1 MLEKIDRKKLRELI
15 GDAKSL
21 PEINEFF
28 VNLKKQMIEMMYD
41 EELKEHLGFERSEN
55 SSGGRENY
63 RNGSYKKKVKTSNGE
78 LELEVPRDRIGE
90 FEPQVVK
97 KYQTD
102 ILGIED
108 KIIALYG
115 CGMSTRDIS
124 SNIKEIYGFEVSAEV
139 VSNVTNRVL
148 SEAKD
153 WQSRQLKNIYSVVFL
168 DGMVFKIKRDNIIQ
182 KCTVYSCIGIDMD
195 GMKEVLGIYIGSVE
209 SSKYWVTVM
218 NDLKTR
224 GLQNVLIFCT
234 DNLTGLDSAISACFP
249 EANHQ
254 KCIVHQIRNSVKHVS
269 YKDLKEVCNDLK
281 TIYKSPNAE
290 IGLANLEEFCEKWDK
305 KYDYIGK
312 SWIKNWEELSTFWQY
327 PEEIRK
333 LIYTTNPIE
342 SFNRCIRKY
351 TKNKPS
357 FPSEDSLMKSLFLGV
372 KNIEKKW
379 KTKIKDWGTIYSQL
393 LILSDHKLNK
403 I

>member
-63 RNGSYKKKVKTSNGE
+63 RNGSYKKKVKTSTGE

-168 DGMVFKIKRDNIIQ
+168 DGMVFDRQGCAPCKLQDGIPVFFFHFPDIVFYKAAQPQ
-182 KCTVYSCIGIDMD
+182 K
-195 GMKEVLGIYIGSVE
+195 
-209 SSKYWVTVM
+209 
-218 NDLKTR
+218 
-224 GLQNVLIFCT
+224 
-234 DNLTGLDSAISACFP
+234 P
-249 EANHQ
+249 
-254 KCIVHQIRNSVKHVS
+254 
-269 YKDLKEVCNDLK
+269 
-281 TIYKSPNAE
+281 
-290 IGLANLEEFCEKWDK
+290 
-305 KYDYIGK
+305 
-312 SWIKNWEELSTFWQY
+312 
-327 PEEIRK
+327 
-333 LIYTTNPIE
+333 
-342 SFNRCIRKY
+342 
-351 TKNKPS
+351 
-357 FPSEDSLMKSLFLGV
+357 
-372 KNIEKKW
+372 
-379 KTKIKDWGTIYSQL
+379 
-393 LILSDHKLNK
+393 
-403 I
+403 